1 MNAIKISFFLLLVMF
16 LNNAFAQSGSFSS
29 VQMIGGGTSSNTR
42 PRIALNNMNYPVI
55 TWNKTS
61 NKIVS
66 YSAWN
71 GTSFNTP
78 ITLTP
83 SGLQADVFTWAG
95 QEIASIKD
103 TVYIVYASLIGTES
117 NLFIHK
123 SVNGGSTF
131 SDTVRVSNVGTD
143 KSRFPSIAIN
153 GNGQPV
159 VSFMRMMSSWA
170 MPHYAVANSMNGGA
184 SFMYDVDATSSLTGN
199 EVCDCCPS
207 TIVCKN
213 SQQAVLFRDNASNQ
227 RDIKAVMSFNNGV
240 TFDSIK
246 KVDLNNWILNACP
259 STGPDGHF
267 GTDSLYS
274 VFSSGAT
281 SPMQA
286 YISVINAST
295 MQVGTHKVI
304 STSTDMQQYPRIAG
318 NKDTIGIVWQQGNKV
333 MFSYSK
339 NGVAALSNVLMV
351 NDSLD
356 LSSNPDIAYSNQV
369 FHIVWQS
376 NSGMVHY
383 RTFDVNGALDIR
395 NFEANEISISP
406 NPSSSAW
413 LVALGAQPE
422 NVFLALYDVHGNMM
436 YSKVFPANMPIQQ
449 SISNI
454 QWKSGNYFLKLNS
467 GKKSSTIKLTKLGYE

>member
-1 MNAIKISFFLLLVMF
+1 
-16 LNNAFAQSGSFSS
+16 
-29 VQMIGGGTSSNTR
+29 
-42 PRIALNNMNYPVI
+42 
-55 TWNKTS
+55 
-61 NKIVS
+61 
-66 YSAWN
+66 
-71 GTSFNTP
+71 
-78 ITLTP
+78 
-83 SGLQADVFTWAG
+83 
-95 QEIASIKD
+95 
-103 TVYIVYASLIGTES
+103 
-117 NLFIHK
+117 
-123 SVNGGSTF
+123 
-131 SDTVRVSNVGTD
+131 
-143 KSRFPSIAIN
+143 
-153 GNGQPV
+153 
-159 VSFMRMMSSWA
+159 
-170 MPHYAVANSMNGGA
+170 
-184 SFMYDVDATSSLTGN
+184 
-199 EVCDCCPS
+199 
-207 TIVCKN
+207 
-213 SQQAVLFRDNASNQ
+213 
-227 RDIKAVMSFNNGV
+227 
-240 TFDSIK
+240 
-246 KVDLNNWILNACP
+246 
-259 STGPDGHF
+259 
-267 GTDSLYS
+267 
-274 VFSSGAT
+274 
-281 SPMQA
+281 MQA

-383 RTFDVNGALDIR
+383 RTFDMNGALDIR

-454 QWKSGNYFLKLNS
+454 QWKSGNYF
-467 GKKSSTIKLTKLGYE
+467 